1 MVLLFVLAIQQR
13 LSTLAKELVRYWQM
27 SILTALM
34 NPCLYYL
41 ILFAAYER
49 LPAQIAQPINYSWS
63 IVLVFLSA
71 MVLGQKVTARDWLA
85 ALICYAG
92 VFVIATQGHVDQLVG
107 ADWLGIGFAVVS
119 TVIWAGYWTVSIRDP
134 RSTETAKAACFLMSL
149 PATAMLCATLSDL
162 SVSTYGFAGAAYI
175 GLFEM
180 SLAFLAWGT
189 ALKLTDR
196 TARISNLIFL
206 SPLASL
212 VMIHFV
218 LGEDIQTTTAIG
230 LILIVSALIY
240 QQRQGSA
247 IQ

>member
-1 MVLLFVLAIQQR
+1 MVLLFVVAIQQR
-13 LSTLAKELVRYWQM
+13 LSTLAKELVQYWQR

-119 TVIWAGYWTVSIRDP
+119 TVIWAGYWTV
-134 RSTETAKAACFLMSL
+134 
-149 PATAMLCATLSDL
+149 
-162 SVSTYGFAGAAYI
+162 
-175 GLFEM
+175 
-180 SLAFLAWGT
+180 
-189 ALKLTDR
+189 
-196 TARISNLIFL
+196 
-206 SPLASL
+206 
-212 VMIHFV
+212 
-218 LGEDIQTTTAIG
+218 
-230 LILIVSALIY
+230 
-240 QQRQGSA
+240 
-247 IQ
+247 

>member
-1 MVLLFVLAIQQR
+1 
-13 LSTLAKELVRYWQM
+13 
-27 SILTALM
+27 
-34 NPCLYYL
+34 
-41 ILFAAYER
+41 
-49 LPAQIAQPINYSWS
+49 
-63 IVLVFLSA
+63 
-71 MVLGQKVTARDWLA
+71 
-85 ALICYAG
+85 
-92 VFVIATQGHVDQLVG
+92 
-107 ADWLGIGFAVVS
+107 
-119 TVIWAGYWTVSIRDP
+119 
-134 RSTETAKAACFLMSL
+134 
-149 PATAMLCATLSDL
+149 MLCATLSDL